1 MASHVAAKKLWGAD
15 TTEINDKFMPVEE
28 VMKASGLDFVVAA
41 EPCFLADGT
50 QVPKCNAT
58 RRMDTGHILGTVGDR
73 YTILQNAEAFA
84 WFQPFIENKVAYMEN
99 VGTLKGGAI
108 TFVQAKV
115 VTDAVEIIKGDA
127 VESYITLLNSHGG
140 TTSVFTGFFP
150 RRIFCNNQMPALKA
164 SHMLKVKH
172 TKNVQVSMEKISE
185 IMNVSSQEFIAT
197 TEQYRFLASKG
208 VNKSDLEKYVKLV
221 FNTKEDKDVE
231 DVEMKEAKLERIA
244 TLFENGRGA
253 SDLTHNYWGAFNA
266 VNEYLNYDSGRTVDN
281 RLQSLWI
288 GQAAQ
293 TNQKALDVAVKLAQ
307 GTL

>member
-28 VMKASGLDFVVAA
+28 VMQASGLDFVVAA

-58 RRMDTGHILGTVGDR
+58 RRMDTGAILGTVGDR

-115 VTDAVEIIKGDA
+115 VADAVEITKGDA

-140 TTSVFTGFFP
+140 ATSVFTGFFP

-172 TKNVQVSMEKISE
+172 TKNVQVSMEKIAE
-185 IMNVSSQEFIAT
+185 IMNVATQEFLAT
-197 TEQYRFLASKG
+197 TEQYRFLAAKG

-221 FNTKEDKDVE
+221 FK
-231 DVEMKEAKLERIA
+231 KEAKASEEEAEMRKSTIEKIE
-244 TLFENGRGA
+244 TLFVSGRGA
-253 SDLTHNYWGAFNA
+253 SEHTHNYWGAFNA
-266 VNEYLNYDSGRTVDN
+266 VNEYLNYESGHTVDN

-293 TNQKALDVAVKLAQ
+293 TNQKALEIAVKLAN
-307 GTL
+307 GSL